1 MRISGLA
8 TGMDIDSIVK
18 DMVRA
23 KRIPYDKMSQQK
35 QTLEWKRD
43 AYREM
48 NTLLLGLR
56 EDTLN
61 MRLSSSFLTKTTTSS
76 NESKVTATANST
88 AGNATYTFSKVDRLA
103 TAATNASVNSI
114 SINENDKIEPT
125 KNIYSLQSKLI
136 GETDTRT
143 INWKSTNTDGVSETV
158 KVKSASKE
166 FNLAK
171 LSGGTINK

>member
-1 MRISGLA
+1 MAGMRITGLA

-43 AYREM
+43 EYREM

-76 NESKVTATANST
+76 NESKITATANST
-88 AGNATYTFSKVDRLA
+88 AGNATYTFNKVDRLA
-103 TAATNASVNSI
+103 SAATNASEGSI
-114 SINENDKIEPT
+114 SKDSMKKIDP
-125 KNIYSLQSKLI
+125 KASILFI
-136 GETDTRT
+136 TR
-143 INWKSTNTDGVSETV
+143 
-158 KVKSASKE
+158 
-166 FNLAK
+166 
-171 LSGGTINK
+171 